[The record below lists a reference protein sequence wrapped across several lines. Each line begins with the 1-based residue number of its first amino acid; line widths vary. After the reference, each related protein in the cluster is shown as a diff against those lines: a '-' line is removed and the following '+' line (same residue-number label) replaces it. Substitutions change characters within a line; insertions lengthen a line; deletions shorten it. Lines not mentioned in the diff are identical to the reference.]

1 MSRPGGALKSQR
13 KGPTVFAGPW
23 FPTAAHPRASMIPKD
38 CERFAGVS
46 LANAGG
52 FADGPVVAVF
62 KDRSE
67 IAEQC
72 IGYLISKGLAF
83 DRCL

>member
-1 MSRPGGALKSQR
+1 
-13 KGPTVFAGPW
+13 
-23 FPTAAHPRASMIPKD
+23 MIPKD

-72 IGYLISKGLAF
+72 VGYLISKGLAF